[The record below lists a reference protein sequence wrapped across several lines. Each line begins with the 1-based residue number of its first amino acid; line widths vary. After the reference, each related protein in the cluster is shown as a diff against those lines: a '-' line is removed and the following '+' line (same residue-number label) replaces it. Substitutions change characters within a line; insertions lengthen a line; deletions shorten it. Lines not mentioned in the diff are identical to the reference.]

1 MTLGARWRRTASAQ
15 ELLPLDDVIDDV
27 VRLRSGEYRAALQA
41 GCVNFA
47 LKSEAEQDAIL
58 AGYRRFL
65 NGLSHPL
72 QLLVRVVPTDVGAY
86 LRAIDDGAA
95 TGNEMLRRIARDH
108 EAFVRRIAR
117 ERTLLDRRFYVVIPC
132 TASAVSGPRRMP
144 WRRQADGERARLDFL
159 AARRQLAF
167 RCAEVEHGLAA
178 FGVTSWRLDGDE
190 LAVLWRTTLLGGAT
204 AAMPR
209 PPAGSVPV
217 VTAHRRAEAP
227 HA

>member
-1 MTLGARWRRTASAQ
+1 MTLGVRWRRTASAQ

-58 AGYRRFL
+58 VGYRRFL

-72 QLLVRVVPTDVGAY
+72 QLLVRVVPTDVDAY
-86 LRAIDDGAA
+86 IRAIDDGAA
-95 TGNEMLRRIARDH
+95 TGHEMLRRIARDH

-132 TASAVSGPRRMP
+132 AASAVSGPRRMP
-144 WRRQADGERARLDFL
+144 WRRQADRDRARLDFL

-167 RCAEVEHGLAA
+167 RCAELERGLAA
-178 FGVTSWRLDGDE
+178 FGITSRRLDGDE
-190 LAVLWRTTLLGGAT
+190 LALLWRTTLRGGAT

-209 PPAGSVPV
+209 LPAGSVPV
-217 VTAHRRAEAP
+217 VTAHRRAEVR